1 MKTLFL
7 SLTLWVIYTSAL
19 ANTQLNIATEVTFN
33 NDAVAV
39 YQNSI
44 VSGTSLQIS
53 SAGKYELLVKATETD
68 SGKALLN
75 VVLKAN
81 GETQTP
87 TLLADYDKQVGFEVD
102 GTSVYLVV
110 SRS

>member
-7 SLTLWVIYTSAL
+7 GLALWGIYTNAL
-19 ANTQLNIATEVTFN
+19 ANTQFNIATEVTFN

-44 VSGTSLQIS
+44 ISGTSLQIS
-53 SAGKYELLVKATETD
+53 SAGKYQLSVKATETD

-87 TLLADYDKQVGFEVD
+87 TLLADYGKQVGFEID
-102 GTSVYLVV
+102 GTRVYMVV
-110 SRS
+110 SKR